1 MTYTTT
7 TGNTIDLMQNYDSV
21 FGNNTANDINININI
36 KLTTTEYQNINY
48 QSSPC
53 DGCSNNPKNGG
64 NGICCCTLGLP
75 SITC

>member
-1 MTYTTT
+1 MIYTAT
-7 TGNTIDLMQNYDSV
+7 TGNTIDLIQNHDSV
-21 FGNNTANDINININI
+21 FNNNNTANDININIKFTI
-36 KLTTTEYQNINY
+36 TTEYPSNNY

-53 DGCSNNPKNGG
+53 DYCSNNPRNGG